1 MIKKKRGALFLDIAF
16 LQQPEIP
23 ALERIYRQLILS
35 NKMLAIEGDGTSA
48 LVKVEDYYRNN
59 VEKIKMP

>member
-1 MIKKKRGALFLDIAF
+1 MDIAF

-48 LVKVEDYYRNN
+48 LVKVEDYYMKH